1 MSTSPDVSQY
11 QAANAPDS
19 TFQPYIQSSDE
30 DYSDEQKAVATYQG
44 IYGTAGTPQ
53 KPPATPATGGK
64 TGGGGSSDNTSLSG
78 TPPYPTLSMS
88 YTTAPDLTPLP
99 NTNGSTSGTG
109 PSAPTPQMPVFIELG
124 TLMST
129 EGSFLGATSEIINE
143 YENTLMPLVQGA
155 MGSGTFFGQN
165 VGISTGVAP
174 GSRAAAKG
182 EPTEKGDPLNQEGTK
197 FAAAINPQMSYLMQ
211 QIGTLVEALG
221 VFTSRIN
228 TAGQYY
234 TDADAQ
240 SVFPPPGLMEGPNPL
255 TGPSTSSGPSPSNSP
270 SGKTSP

>member
-1 MSTSPDVSQY
+1 MSTSPEVSQY
-11 QAANAPDS
+11 QAANAPES
-19 TFQPYIQSSDE
+19 TFQPSVSSSDS
-30 DYSDEQKAVATYQG
+30 DYSDEKQAVATYQSTYG
-44 IYGTAGTPQ
+44 IAGTS
-53 KPPATPATGGK
+53 
-64 TGGGGSSDNTSLSG
+64 GGGNQAPLTG
-78 TPPYPTLSMS
+78 TPPYPTLSMA
-88 YTTAPDLTPLP
+88 YTTAPDLMPQP
-99 NTNGSTSGTG
+99 QTNGSSGSG
-109 PSAPTPQMPVFIELG
+109 SSAPEPQFPVFIELG

-129 EGSFLGATSEIINE
+129 EGSFLGATSEIVNE

-165 VGISTGVAP
+165 AGISTGVAP

-182 EPTEKGDPLNQEGTK
+182 EPTEKADPLNQEATK

-234 TDADAQ
+234 TDTDAQ

-255 TGPSTSSGPSPSNSP
+255 TGPSTSNGPSPSEAP